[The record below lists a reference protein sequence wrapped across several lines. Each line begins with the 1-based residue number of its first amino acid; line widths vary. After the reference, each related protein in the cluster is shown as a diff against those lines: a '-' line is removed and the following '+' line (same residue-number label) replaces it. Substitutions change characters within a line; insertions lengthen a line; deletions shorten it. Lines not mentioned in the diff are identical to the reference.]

1 MKEAPS
7 VMRRNSKPKFVQANL
22 GLRNFKVDERFALF
36 VIRGA
41 LIVFV
46 MRGSLIVVR
55 IIPDWKTL
63 TLSLPAR
70 AGFTPHLI

>member
-7 VMRRNSKPKFVQANL
+7 VMRRNNKPKFVQANL
-22 GLRNFKVDERFALF
+22 GFRNFKVVVRY
-36 VIRGA
+36 
-41 LIVFV
+41 
-46 MRGSLIVVR
+46 SLIVLRFSYDSRLEV
-55 IIPDWKTL
+55 L